1 MVAPGSHSTKPPKLE
16 DVAALAGVHAS
27 TVSRFFTRP
36 ELISTHTAARIE
48 AAVTEL
54 GYAPNLVARS
64 LASSKGRLVAL
75 LVPDLAYSNF
85 NETIEEITSGLASAE
100 MNVMLCLTGSS
111 PERTEQLIAAA
122 MRWRV
127 DAVIAWTP
135 IPPGGARL
143 LRASGTSVL
152 QICDV
157 ATDTVDLGIGFNEFE
172 AGRTLAGFVR
182 DRGYV
187 RPHLVATMGP
197 YSTRRREGF
206 VQQWRSLTRTKATEQ
221 RIDPPANFQQGR
233 RIFAGIRRLK
243 RQPDVVVCASD
254 YLAQAVIIEAGASGL
269 RVPGDLAVIGFGNTP
284 IAADM
289 RPTITT
295 VDLHTKRIPGEVLR
309 VLDARGRG
317 DAVPRQHID
326 LGFNII
332 ARESA

>member
-1 MVAPGSHSTKPPKLE
+1 VAR
-16 DVAALAGVHAS
+16 LAGVHAS
-27 TVSRFFTRP
+27 TVSRFFSHP
-36 ELISTHTAARIE
+36 AVISARTAARIE
-48 AAVTEL
+48 SAVTEL

-85 NETIEEITSGLASAE
+85 NEAIEEITSGLANAD

-135 IPPGGARL
+135 IPPGGAKL

-152 QICDV
+152 QISDV
-157 ATDTVDLGIGFNEFE
+157 SSDPVDLGIGFNEFE
-172 AGRTLAGFVR
+172 AGRALARFVGE
-182 DRGYV
+182 RGYV
-187 RPHLVATMGP
+187 RPYLVATMGP
-197 YSTRRREGF
+197 YSARRREGF
-206 VQQWRSLTRTKATEQ
+206 VKEWRRLNGSKATEQ

-233 RIFAGIRRLK
+233 RIFADIRRLK
-243 RQPDVVVCASD
+243 RRPDVVVCASD
-254 YLAQAVIIEAGASGL
+254 YLAQAIIVEAGASGL
-269 RVPGDLAVIGFGNTP
+269 RVPDDLAVIGFGNTP
-284 IAADM
+284 MAGDM

-295 VDLHTKRIPGEVLR
+295 VDLHTKRIPAEVLS

-317 DAVPRQHID
+317 ETLPRQHID
-326 LGFNII
+326 LGFDII